1 MWHNVPRVIHNVI
14 PEVRRG
20 ATMSEELNKLIEMAR
35 KVEMSED
42 DKQQQRIS
50 FAYGNT
56 RIENDDITWD
66 TVRKAAEDLKNR

>member
-1 MWHNVPRVIHNVI
+1 
-14 PEVRRG
+14 
-20 ATMSEELNKLIEMAR
+20 MSDELNRLIEMAR

-42 DKQQQRIS
+42 DKQRQRIS

-66 TVRKAAEDLKNR
+66 TVKKADEDLKNR

>member
-1 MWHNVPRVIHNVI
+1 VIHNVI

-20 ATMSEELNKLIEMAR
+20 AAMSEELNKLIEMAR